1 MKVVIAGAGLVGA
14 ATALALRQVGIECA
28 MYDQVDLGGA
38 IKRANGG
45 KVEAI
50 DFGDT
55 GGTVLLASAALRV
68 LKALGVLDE
77 VLCHALKAP
86 HTQWFTI
93 AGARQIE
100 LDSINANHFSG
111 ETDPALQCP
120 VQIMRSKLH
129 DILVKAAYKA
139 GARTFVGKKLVEIV
153 ETESDVTAKFADGT
167 SATGDLLIGADG
179 IHSATRR
186 QLFGQDIKA
195 KFTGV
200 VGYIGVVNLEEHN
213 IQLKEHCAFYV
224 DRDERQLV
232 STFKA
237 SDQLA
242 AVQVV
247 TFHDL
252 DPENSTDDA
261 YRPYADLP
269 KHSERLADLIEGW
282 GVPPLLVTM
291 MRKAHRISPA
301 AIFDLP
307 DLETYHKGRVLLIG
321 DSAHGMVPNAGLGLG
336 TGLEDVGTL
345 LELFKQLPNEA
356 DWPKVLDLY
365 SKIRVPYA
373 TANSKRSRDMADQY
387 YKVTALGNGFSH
399 FLLRVG
405 IFAFNRNWLKF
416 GETLD
421 CPSLVAKAI
430 AAESSL

>member
-1 MKVVIAGAGLVGA
+1 MKVVIAGAGLAGA
-14 ATALALRQVGIECA
+14 ATALGLRQVGIECA
-28 MYDQVDLGGA
+28 MYDQVDLSEA

-45 KVEAI
+45 ALEAI
-50 DFGDT
+50 DFGDS
-55 GGTVLLASAALRV
+55 GGTVMLLSSALRV

-77 VLCHALKAP
+77 VFRNALKAP

-93 AGARQIE
+93 AGTRPID
-100 LDSINANHFSG
+100 LYSTNAHAYSG

-129 DILVKAAYKA
+129 DILVKASYKA
-139 GARTFVGKKLVEIV
+139 GAQTFVGKKLVKIV
-153 ETESDVTAKFADGT
+153 EKESEVTAKFADGT
-167 SATGDLLIGADG
+167 SAKGDLLIGADG

-186 QLFGQDIKA
+186 QLFGQDLKA
-195 KFTGV
+195 TFTGV
-200 VGYIGVVNLEEHN
+200 IGYIGVVNLQEHN

-224 DRDERQLV
+224 DRDKRQLV
-232 STFKA
+232 CTFKA
-237 SDQLA
+237 SEQDA
-242 AVQVV
+242 AIQVM
-247 TFHDL
+247 TFHDR
-252 DPENSTDDA
+252 DPEESTDDA

-269 KHSERLADLIEGW
+269 KHSARLADLIGDW
-282 GVPPLLVTM
+282 GVPQLLVTM

-307 DLETYHKGRVLLIG
+307 DLDAYHKGRVLLIG

-356 DWPKVLDLY
+356 DWPKVLNLY

-387 YKVTALGNGFSH
+387 YKVTALGNGFGH

-405 IFAFNRNWLKF
+405 IFAFNRNFLKF
-416 GETLD
+416 GEVLD

-430 AAESSL
+430 AAEASS